1 MALLPPAVAPS
12 KSGALGDALEL
23 TCLKLAQLG
32 ATVTLLADSPNIL
45 VAWRARVRYPR
56 CSVALANVTD
66 PHSLAYALH
75 GKAAVVVGAPLSE
88 QATEALVSVL
98 SGRVS
103 AESLLGPGP
112 QRRVVVL
119 SSVDV
124 YGDAPAG
131 VLGEA
136 DVDADGGG
144 DADDG
149 AAALRK
155 FERALLDEPALGGA
169 LSVLRA
175 CPLFGDAQLDA
186 LLSDALGIEELL
198 DDFVATL
205 RERTGLDVDG
215 GRKAELEAAMAATLP
230 PRDAEMQLTHT
241 DDLAGAAVFAIVDGA
256 LDGAYHVASAPATLQ
271 SIFDAS
277 AARRGWSSLALRPRR
292 RRGRGRAARRLQHR
306 EARGGGVRAAVADDG
321 RRAAERGCI
330 VLSKR
335 CAVCYKSERSMSL
348 SESSLMRRRSNTRPR
363 ESEMTELGWLA
374 IWLMPSMSAASW
386 ASVTDPFFTAPAQSS
401 PAQFRGR
408 RRTACPLPPCRRH
421 RGSPSGTAPP

>member
-1 MALLPPAVAPS
+1 MVAAPPTAAPAVRLCDDAVSATEAAEFLGLDAASSRDVAAYLKRGQTLLGEQVALLPPAVAPS

-103 AESLLGPGP
+103 AESPRARAAAA
-112 QRRVVVL
+112 RRRAL
-119 SSVDV
+119 ERRRD
-124 YGDAPAG
+124 GDAPAG

-149 AAALRK
+149 AAALHK

-277 AARRGWSSLALRPRR
+277 AARRGWSSLALRPAD
-292 RRGRGRAARRLQHR
+292 GEGAGTAARRLQHR
-306 EARGGGVRAAVADDG
+306 EARGGGVHTRAALADDR
-321 RRAAERGCI
+321 RRAAGCGAERGCI
-330 VLSKR
+330 V
-335 CAVCYKSERSMSL
+335 
-348 SESSLMRRRSNTRPR
+348 SN
-363 ESEMTELGWLA
+363 
-374 IWLMPSMSAASW
+374 
-386 ASVTDPFFTAPAQSS
+386 
-401 PAQFRGR
+401 
-408 RRTACPLPPCRRH
+408 
-421 RGSPSGTAPP
+421 

>member
-1 MALLPPAVAPS
+1 MAAVLWLAVLSSYRLPLSTRRRAHSVVASRAPTVRLCDDAVSATEAAEFLGLDAASSRDVAAYLKRGQTLLGEQVALLPPAVAPS

-277 AARRGWSSLALRPRR
+277 AARRGWSSLALRPAD
-292 RRGRGRAARRLQHR
+292 GEGAGPPPAVFSTEKLAAAGYELLWPTI
-306 EARGGGVRAAVADDG
+306 GG
-321 RRAAERGCI
+321 
-330 VLSKR
+330 
-335 CAVCYKSERSMSL
+335 
-348 SESSLMRRRSNTRPR
+348 
-363 ESEMTELGWLA
+363 
-374 IWLMPSMSAASW
+374 
-386 ASVTDPFFTAPAQSS
+386 
-401 PAQFRGR
+401 
-408 RRTACPLPPCRRH
+408 
-421 RGSPSGTAPP
+421 APPIADAAPSADV